1 MIVTPIQI
9 PALDI
14 KIHDNKV
21 VFTSIATY
29 TRLHRKGYSKIVCK
43 MILYLL
49 QPSLASVHASFRP
62 GMMLDLLATCLVRKE
77 WEDLRK

>member
-49 QPSLASVHASFRP
+49 QPSFGLC
-62 GMMLDLLATCLVRKE
+62 TCIIPSRNDVGSTGYMFGS
-77 WEDLRK
+77 